1 MITSGELIT
10 IRGSKLSKGL
20 ILYLYFFLGSKY
32 GYLSIQRQVRG
43 ITSHLYPNDVL
54 EIKIPEPDKQLLR
67 TIEQNF
73 KKINELDK
81 EKKQIL
87 KKLLDKY
94 DEFI

>member
-1 MITSGELIT
+1 M
-10 IRGSKLSKGL
+10 
-20 ILYLYFFLGSKY
+20 
-32 GYLSIQRQVRG
+32 
-43 ITSHLYPNDVL
+43 L

-73 KKINELDK
+73 KNINELDK